1 MSHFHYWT
9 FKTGEL
15 SHLDRGHAFVDSGR
29 VLGGVDGVDFVL
41 WNFGVVTFSSSQSI
55 LVQLN
60 RVTLKTAAA
69 SDPCL
74 LAGLN
79 MDILIFSSYKYNRNP
94 TL

>member
-9 FKTGEL
+9 FK
-15 SHLDRGHAFVDSGR
+15 SIYLDRGHAFVDCGR

-41 WNFGVVTFSSSQSI
+41 WNFGVVTFSSSRSI

-69 SDPCL
+69 PDPCL

-79 MDILIFSSYKYNRNP
+79 MDILMISSYTTAIPLCRPN
-94 TL
+94 

>member
-41 WNFGVVTFSSSQSI
+41 WNFGVVTLSSSRSI
-55 LVQLN
+55 LV
-60 RVTLKTAAA
+60 
-69 SDPCL
+69 
-74 LAGLN
+74 
-79 MDILIFSSYKYNRNP
+79 
-94 TL
+94 

>member
-9 FKTGEL
+9 FK
-15 SHLDRGHAFVDSGR
+15 SIYLDRGHSFVDCGR

-41 WNFGVVTFSSSQSI
+41 WNFDVVTFSSSRSI

-79 MDILIFSSYKYNRNP
+79 MDILMISSYTTAT
-94 TL
+94 TLCRPN